1 MFLPVDESEPMIIGR
16 NFMVKI
22 NGNIGNSAL
31 GSSID
36 EEVDKMVWGIRH
48 LGDILTLFGASWCL

>member
-1 MFLPVDESEPMIIGR
+1 MIIGR

-36 EEVDKMVWGIRH
+36 EEVNKMVPWTQPI
-48 LGDILTLFGASWCL
+48 TK